1 MLSKSSGKATKKGI
15 LTSEFTRIS
24 GVKPRGG
31 GEAHTL
37 EFQFNP
43 TAIEEKRGVQYNFS
57 EGQGQIFPLAQ
68 YGRLEPIELDFE
80 LFFFNHGGLATE
92 LKSLRT
98 LTLPRSVS
106 RFEYYNQVQPNT
118 YMLDLCGYG
127 LFFGVVRSVQL
138 KTDLYDKDNFVPKKL
153 TAKLN
158 FVCIDVGEKGSNIM
172 LNDQHILGSPSSG
185 KPS

>member
-1 MLSKSSGKATKKGI
+1 MTASIGRATTKGY
-15 LTSEFTRIS
+15 LTSEFTGTSKI
-24 GVKPRGG
+24 KPM
-31 GEAHTL
+31 GEDKAHTL
-37 EFQFNP
+37 HFHFNP

-106 RFEYYNQVQPNT
+106 RFNYYDQVQPHT
-118 YMLDLCGYG
+118 YHLVLNQYG
-127 LFFGVVRSVQL
+127 LFYGVVRSVQL
-138 KTDLYDKDNFVPKKL
+138 KTDLYDKETFVPKKL

-158 FVCIDVGEKGSNIM
+158 FVCIDVGESGSTTM
-172 LNDQHILGSPSSG
+172 LKEQHI
-185 KPS
+185 

>member
-1 MLSKSSGKATKKGI
+1 MKAFGKATAKGS
-15 LTSEFTRIS
+15 LTSSYPGASTVGPPKDMDI
-24 GVKPRGG
+24 
-31 GEAHTL
+31 HTL
-37 EFQFNP
+37 HFQFNP

-118 YMLDLCGYG
+118 YQLFLLNYG
-127 LFFGVVRSVQL
+127 NFYGVVRSVQL
-138 KTDLYDKDNFVPKKL
+138 KTDLYDKETFVPKKL

-158 FVCIDVGEKGSNIM
+158 FVCIDVGISGSTAM
-172 LNDQHILGSPSSG
+172 LKEQHI
-185 KPS
+185 

>member
-1 MLSKSSGKATKKGI
+1 MKAFGQATAKGS
-15 LTSEFTRIS
+15 LTSS
-24 GVKPRGG
+24 YPGVSTVVPR
-31 GEAHTL
+31 ENAHSL

-80 LFFFNHGGLATE
+80 LFFFNHGGLAKE

-118 YMLDLCGYG
+118 YQLFLLNYG
-127 LFFGVVRSVQL
+127 NFYGVVRSVQL
-138 KTDLYDKDNFVPKKL
+138 KTDLYDKETFVPKKL

-158 FVCIDVGEKGSNIM
+158 FVCIDVGISGSTAM
-172 LNDQHILGSPSSG
+172 LKEQHI
-185 KPS
+185 

>member
-1 MLSKSSGKATKKGI
+1 MKAFGKATEKGV
-15 LTSEFTRIS
+15 LTSEFTGFT
-24 GVKPRGG
+24 GVKPRS
-31 GEAHTL
+31 EDKAHTL
-37 EFQFNP
+37 NFQFNP

-106 RFEYYNQVQPNT
+106 RFQYYNQVQPHT
-118 YMLDLCGYG
+118 YMLGLGNYG
-127 LFFGVVRSVQL
+127 IFFGVVRSVQL
-138 KTDLYDKDNFVPKKL
+138 KTDLYDKENFVPKKL
-153 TAKLN
+153 TAKMN
-158 FVCIDVGEKGSNIM
+158 FVCIEVGEAGSNYM
-172 LNDQHILGSPSSG
+172 LTM
-185 KPS
+185 

>member
-1 MLSKSSGKATKKGI
+1 MLSKSSGKATAKGK
-15 LTSEFTRIS
+15 LTSSYPGASTVGPPEN
-24 GVKPRGG
+24 
-31 GEAHTL
+31 AHTL

-80 LFFFNHGGLATE
+80 LFFFKHTGLETE

-118 YMLDLCGYG
+118 YMLDLGNYG
-127 LFFGVVRSVQL
+127 TFFGVVRSVQL
-138 KTDLYDKDNFVPKKL
+138 KTDLYDKESFVPKKL

-158 FVCIDVGEKGSNIM
+158 FVCIDVGISGSTVM
-172 LNDQHILGSPSSG
+172 LKEQHLLGL
-185 KPS
+185 